1 MIWHQLLVYCARYV
15 LQVLHT
21 VPENDPVQVKGVLND
36 AGGGDPRPENIL
48 LSWQIFNITDST
60 QIIKETRIRT
70 KQFNLRFNLFANGAQ
85 LHRQTLIS
93 TT

>member
-1 MIWHQLLVYCARYV
+1 MIWHQLLVYSARYV

-21 VPENDPVQVKGVLND
+21 VPENDPVQL
-36 AGGGDPRPENIL
+36 ANI
-48 LSWQIFNITDST
+48 QHHRF
-60 QIIKETRIRT
+60 KETRIRT
-70 KQFNLRFNLFANGAQ
+70 KQFNLRLNLFANGAQ